1 MKIKL
6 FADGPTLD
14 QLKTSDNSLINGFT
28 FNPSLFKK
36 NGAKDYLH
44 YSKEILKFCN
54 NKPVSL
60 EVFSDEE
67 IGMIEQASI
76 LNSLGEN
83 IYVKIP
89 ICFTNGKSTKS
100 VIQTLVKKGIKLNL
114 TAIFLI
120 DQIKEIIN
128 DVKDTETILS
138 VFVGRIYD
146 AGVDGFESM
155 VEINKFVQK
164 NSKCQTLWASTR
176 MPFDFIKAEKS
187 QTNIITMPIENIK
200 KLNNFGYDLKQYSI
214 DTVQQFYN
222 DAKSCGFKI

>member
-1 MKIKL
+1 
-6 FADGPTLD
+6 
-14 QLKTSDNSLINGFT
+14 
-28 FNPSLFKK
+28 
-36 NGAKDYLH
+36 
-44 YSKEILKFCN
+44 
-54 NKPVSL
+54 
-60 EVFSDEE
+60 
-67 IGMIEQASI
+67 
-76 LNSLGEN
+76 
-83 IYVKIP
+83 
-89 ICFTNGKSTKS
+89 
-100 VIQTLVKKGIKLNL
+100 
-114 TAIFLI
+114 
-120 DQIKEIIN
+120 
-128 DVKDTETILS
+128 LS